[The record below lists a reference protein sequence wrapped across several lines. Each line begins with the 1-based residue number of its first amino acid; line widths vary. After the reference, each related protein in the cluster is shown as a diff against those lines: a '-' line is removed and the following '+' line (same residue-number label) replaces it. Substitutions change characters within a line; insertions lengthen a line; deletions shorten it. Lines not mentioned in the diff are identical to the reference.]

1 MSWSSQNICILI
13 YKLLCILWAVFGW
26 NVVQV
31 YCTMQNSKIYL
42 FKKSW
47 WIKNPYF
54 LLILNMLIDLTDSM
68 YLFIFIFLLL
78 LGLFAPPGHID
89 TLFPVWALYPEP
101 RTRPYEIRIYRYRS
115 LLRALTAG
123 RFRPT
128 RPQTVVG
135 KVSMYWTKS
144 KPKNWEKNLLL
155 ICLCL

>member
-78 LGLFAPPGHID
+78 LGLFDPKQLWGRSACIGQSQSQKIEKR
-89 TLFPVWALYPEP
+89 TCFWYVYVCRILFCVWICYL
-101 RTRPYEIRIYRYRS
+101 RFSIEIRV
-115 LLRALTAG
+115 
-123 RFRPT
+123 F
-128 RPQTVVG
+128 
-135 KVSMYWTKS
+135 
-144 KPKNWEKNLLL
+144 
-155 ICLCL
+155 